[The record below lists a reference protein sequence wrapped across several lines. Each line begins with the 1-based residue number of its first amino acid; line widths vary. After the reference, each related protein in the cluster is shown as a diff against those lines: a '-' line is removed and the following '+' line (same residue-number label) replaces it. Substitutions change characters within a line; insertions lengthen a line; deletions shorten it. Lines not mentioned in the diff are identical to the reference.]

1 MTTLVWSRKG
11 ACVKVRD
18 AAAPRAP
25 PFVAL
30 SARRADLLEWKE
42 GRVHQEDVAEEGE
55 EARPADRGRDTEA
68 LRTAAPALQGTS
80 LINRCSGKITSPG
93 IEPRRYFSPKNHR

>member
-30 SARRADLLEWKE
+30 SARRAGLLEWKE
-42 GRVHQEDVAEEGE
+42 GRVHQEDVSEEGRMAE
-55 EARPADRGRDTEA
+55 REAEADAESQSVHCSAAWHARGRHPEWVVQKIFF
-68 LRTAAPALQGTS
+68 LQ
-80 LINRCSGKITSPG
+80 R
-93 IEPRRYFSPKNHR
+93 